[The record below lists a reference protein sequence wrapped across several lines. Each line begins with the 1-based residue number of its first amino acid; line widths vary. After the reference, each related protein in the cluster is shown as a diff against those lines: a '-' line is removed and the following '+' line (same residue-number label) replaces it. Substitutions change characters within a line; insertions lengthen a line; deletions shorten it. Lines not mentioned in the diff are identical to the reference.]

1 MSARPAAQK
10 GARTA
15 ARPLNGPRARPEGYC
30 AFFLTLVTRF
40 LARLIEPPAV
50 TR

>member
-1 MSARPAAQK
+1 MSGK
-10 GARTA
+10 YGV
-15 ARPLNGPRARPEGYC
+15 RPEGQTPGVRSSDLTPHSVHV

-40 LARLIEPPAV
+40 FARLIEPPAV